1 MIHYG
6 MIVAFHGNDDV
17 PENWRLCDGNNGTPN
32 LTNRFILGAT
42 GNNYTTPPVT
52 GGNQTITLQA
62 RNLPPHTH
70 NTYFYNDDFNG
81 TGGNRSLNGLEDDTN
96 NGNSWNIRPT
106 DGGNELYSTPIN
118 IMPPYYI
125 LRYIMF
131 IGNLKNYY

>member
-52 GGNQTITLQA
+52 GGNSTITLQA
-62 RNLPPHTH
+62 TNLPPHTH
-70 NTYFYNDDFNG
+70 TDKYTQVGYSGSFSAGSNRTGATSSGYFYDPTG
-81 TGGNRSLNGLEDDTN
+81 TGDGLN
-96 NGNSWNIRPT
+96 
-106 DGGNELYSTPIN
+106 STPVN